1 MVKRLYA
8 GALSVLLLTSCVPPG
23 GVTGASDD
31 AKATVTLNLSSLN
44 HLKTVS
50 AYRLQQTESVGVT
63 DFTPESYRVTIAS
76 IGLIGSDGR
85 HVEIYKG
92 QEPLELADQQALE
105 AVINASAL
113 PVEPGTY
120 VGAQIRFG
128 EVHAIKGSA
137 QLGDKSV
144 YTKATANGDAGVAPA
159 EPTPIKASGDR
170 ELDFAKPITVKAGE
184 HVKLSLIYD
193 LTDAVNFYPSIHADG
208 FKYLGGEGI
217 ELKYIPFFAF
227 VGEPPKPEIYRVVL
241 EAPDF
246 LVEGNPNWH
255 VRMVLFPKD
264 NGELAGLQCI
274 GRIDPGFT
282 GSHFS
287 AIGFVNNRIDAHS
300 LNADGTYRLVGHREG
315 GALFPM
321 YELKSFQRKTH
332 TGKFLYLDHRQGS
345 EMTTPQELT
354 YHATQLQ

>member
-8 GALSVLLLTSCVPPG
+8 GALSMLLLTSCVPPG

-137 QLGDKSV
+137 QLGDKTV

-184 HVKLSLIYD
+184 HVKLSLVYD
-193 LTDAVNFYPSIHADG
+193 LTDAVNFYPNMHADG

-227 VGEPPKPEIYRVVL
+227 VGEPPKPEIYKVTIENSADVYV
-241 EAPDF
+241 EPDA
-246 LVEGNPNWH
+246 NWH
-255 VRMVLFPKD
+255 YQVLLFPKES
-264 NGELAGLQCI
+264 GELAGLQCI

-300 LNADGTYRLVGHREG
+300 LNADGTYRLVGHHEG
-315 GALFPM
+315 GGEFPM
-321 YELKSFQRKTH
+321 YEVKAFERKTH
-332 TGKFLYLDHRQGS
+332 TGKVRYFDHRTL
-345 EMTTPQELT
+345 EMSAPVELD
-354 YHATQLQ
+354 YRATKLP